1 LASYEDL
8 SATVDLSSI
17 DSISLWVRSTVDTA
31 AGDIEIVVDNTAAC
45 GSPLENID
53 IPALV
58 ANTWNLVTLPISDND
73 DMTAIKCVGLY
84 VVTDNGNQS
93 VNLDEVVAQ
102 GQATSI
108 LVTIT
113 NTLEGEPIDVSEP
126 SDSDSGH
133 TMILTYTD
141 KNQVVRDVYWTKTFI
156 GNNDGD
162 DLLEAGEK
170 VEIDVRLGA
179 LSNTYPVIGDVKWDI
194 EVRPE
199 DGGTVVIQ
207 RIMPDIIDT
216 VMNLN

>member
-1 LASYEDL
+1 
-8 SATVDLSSI
+8 VDLSSI
-17 DSISLWVRSTVDTA
+17 DSIRLWVRSSVNTA
-31 AGDIEIVVDNTAAC
+31 AGDVEIVIDDTAAC
-45 GSPLENID
+45 GSALENID
-53 IPALV
+53 LPVLV
-58 ANTWNLVTLPISDND
+58 ADTWKLVTLAITDNS
-73 DMTAIKCVGLY
+73 DMTAVKCVGLNY
-84 VVTDNGNQS
+84 VTDNGAQ
-93 VNLDEVVAQ
+93 VLNLDEVVAQ

-126 SDSDSGH
+126 SDSDGDGNADSDSGH

-141 KNQVVRDVYWTKTFI
+141 KNQVIRDVYWTKTFI

-162 DLLEAGEK
+162 NLLEAGEK
-170 VEIDVRLGA
+170 VELNIRLGA
-179 LSNTYPVIGDVKWDI
+179 LSNSFPVIGDVKWDL

-207 RIMPDIIDT
+207 RAMPDIIDT